1 MFPYINVLGRNI
13 GTYSICS
20 VAGLVISGFAAA
32 RLARRYGYSAEDIIL
47 LLLSICAG
55 IFIGGHVLYGIT
67 HFSEVAALIGRIGS
81 CTFREFFDEFI
92 VLFGGQVYYGG
103 FIGAIIAI
111 CIHTKFSKT
120 LRRGPALDIFAVL
133 APLFHAFGR
142 VGCFMG
148 GCCYGIEASWGFVY
162 HNSLSPEANGVTRV
176 PVQLIEAGFNLAI
189 FAALL
194 VLYRKRRREGRL
206 IYVYMLIY
214 PVVRFAL
221 EFLRGD
227 AIRGSIL
234 GLSTSQ
240 WISVILFGFA
250 VIKLI
255 LLRNKDTGASGGEPA
270 PV

>member
-13 GTYSICS
+13 GMYAICS
-20 VAGLVISGFAAA
+20 VAGLLLCGFAAA
-32 RLARRYGYSAEDIIL
+32 RLARRYGYSSEDIIL
-47 LLLSICAG
+47 LMVSICAG
-55 IFIGGHVLYGIT
+55 IFVGGHILYGIT

-81 CTFREFFDEFI
+81 CTFKEFFDEFI

-111 CIHTKFSKT
+111 CIHTKLSKT
-120 LRRGPALDIFAVL
+120 LRSEPALDIFAVST
-133 APLFHAFGR
+133 PLFHAFGR

-162 HNSLSPEANGVTRV
+162 HNSLSPEANGVMRI

-189 FAALL
+189 FSVLL
-194 VLYRKRRREGRL
+194 TLFLKRRYEGKL
-206 IYVYMLIY
+206 IYIYMLIY
-214 PVVRFAL
+214 SVVRFAL

-240 WISVILFGFA
+240 WISIALLAFA

-255 LLRNKDTGASGGEPA
+255 LIRNRAAAAPGGEQHT
-270 PV
+270 V